1 MRNFKPTLIALA
13 VASTLGGAGGTHA
26 AGFALIEQ
34 DGSGLGRA
42 YAGSAAIADDAS
54 TVFFN
59 PAGLTYLQGAQ
70 VVVAASA
77 IGLQAKFT
85 DNGLSSIPAG
95 VSVPSPPAPLPPRP
109 KGGNGGDAGDWAYV
123 PNLYVAAPI
132 GERWRVGLG
141 INAPFGLK
149 TEYDDNWMGR
159 FQGIKSEIKTMN
171 VNPSVAYRVTDRFSL
186 GAGVSWQKID
196 AELTSAVVLGLNTEG
211 RTKLEADDDAWGW
224 NVGAVFDVSQDMRIG
239 LTYRSQISYTLSGD
253 ITTTTLGGTVVA
265 AGSGPAQ
272 ADLKLPDS
280 ATLSVF
286 QRFNDKWDFMGDISW
301 THWSTIKQINVTS
314 ATTGALRDQLNL
326 QFDDAWRVAFG
337 AQYHHGDRW
346 IFKGG
351 LAWDQTPVQDA
362 FRTVRLPDNDRYWL
376 ALGAQYRFNQRVAL
390 DVGYAHLFL
399 PDGSIDFTRSQ
410 LGAAGTSSRVAGD
423 YKSSVDII
431 SAQLTVSF

>member
-13 VASTLGGAGGTHA
+13 VASTLGAAGGAQA

-34 DGSGLGRA
+34 NASGLGRA
-42 YAGSAAIADDAS
+42 YAGSAAVADDAS
-54 TVFFN
+54 TIFFN

-77 IGLQAKFT
+77 IGLSAKFT
-85 DNGLSSIPAG
+85 DNGSSSIPAAL
-95 VSVPSPPAPLPPRP
+95 PARP

-132 GERWRVGLG
+132 GDRWRVGLG
-141 INAPFGLK
+141 VNAPFGLK
-149 TEYDDNWMGR
+149 TEYDDDWMGR
-159 FQGIKSEIKTMN
+159 FQGIRSEIKTIN
-171 VNPSVAYRVTDRFSL
+171 VNPTVAYRVTDRFSL
-186 GAGVSWQKID
+186 GAGVSWQRIE
-196 AELTSAVVLGLNTEG
+196 AELTNAVVLGLNTEG

-224 NVGAVFDVSQDMRIG
+224 NLGAMFDVSPDMRIG
-239 LTYRSQISYTLSGD
+239 LTYRSAIRYTLAGD
-253 ITTTTLGGTVVA
+253 ATTTTLGGTVVP
-265 AGSGPAQ
+265 AGTFPAQ
-272 ADLKLPDS
+272 ADIKLPDS

-286 QRFNDKWDFMGDISW
+286 QRFNDKWDFMGDITY
-301 THWSTIKQINVTS
+301 THWSTIKEINVYS
-314 ATTGALRDQLNL
+314 ATTGALRDRLTL

-337 AQYHHGDRW
+337 AQYHHGDHW

-423 YKSSVDII
+423 YKSSVDIL
-431 SAQLTVSF
+431 SAQLTVAF